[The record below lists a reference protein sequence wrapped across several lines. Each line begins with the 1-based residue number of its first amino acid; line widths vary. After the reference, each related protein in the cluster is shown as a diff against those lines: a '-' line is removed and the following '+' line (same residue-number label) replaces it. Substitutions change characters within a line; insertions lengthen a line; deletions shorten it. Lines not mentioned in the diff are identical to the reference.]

1 MTDELMRMINHVLEL
16 NTYQYINISWL
27 ERSL

>member
-16 NTYQYINISWL
+16 NTYHYINISWL